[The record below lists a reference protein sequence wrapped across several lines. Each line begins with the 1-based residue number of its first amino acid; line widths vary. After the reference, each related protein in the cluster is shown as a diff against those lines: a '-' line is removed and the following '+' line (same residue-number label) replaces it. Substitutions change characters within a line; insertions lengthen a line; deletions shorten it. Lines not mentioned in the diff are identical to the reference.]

1 MPGIAEH
8 YSLGQSVE
16 IGKIDKELK
25 KLWREGE
32 GAMTR
37 ASLINLAVYSEKP
50 GSLEKN
56 TQLVAR
62 ITENHACRALV
73 ISANRK
79 SNENRVEAWLNA
91 HCHVPRAGS
100 KQICSEQTSFLLEAP
115 CVKLLLS
122 ILFSHLD

>member
-1 MPGIAEH
+1 MPAIPEN

-25 KLWREGE
+25 KLWHERE

-50 GSLEKN
+50 GSLERN
-56 TQLVAR
+56 TQLIAK

-73 ISANRK
+73 IGASRG
-79 SNENRVEAWLNA
+79 SRQDCIEAWVNA
-91 HCHVPRAGS
+91 HCHVSHAGG
-100 KQICSEQTSFLLEAP
+100 KQICSEQISFSLQG
-115 CVKLLLS
+115 
-122 ILFSHLD
+122 